1 MQSYVRIAVHS
12 VGSAFAITGVGFVL
26 WHLHT
31 YGSKIEFERLN
42 VLAWLTVAIFALIN
56 AFANLLLALAWW
68 KLLGRFDAFT
78 ACYWAVRTYCISQ
91 LAKYVPGNIFH
102 LAGRQAIGMAA
113 NVSGWS
119 LAKSSVWELGL
130 ITLAGGLFSLLALP
144 LLVPGLFEVISVGG
158 FVGGVAITFSFL
170 WRLMGA
176 SVASAFGLYMFFFA
190 VSGGVFIG
198 LMELVIESPINGN
211 LHWFSL
217 IGACVLAWLIGLV
230 TPGAPAGAGVRE
242 MALLFMLKGVIGE
255 EDLLLAVVL
264 GRIVTIGGD
273 LLSYLFFV
281 VLKRGEVRY

>member
-1 MQSYVRIAVHS
+1 
-12 VGSAFAITGVGFVL
+12 
-26 WHLHT
+26 
-31 YGSKIEFERLN
+31 
-42 VLAWLTVAIFALIN
+42 
-56 AFANLLLALAWW
+56 
-68 KLLGRFDAFT
+68 
-78 ACYWAVRTYCISQ
+78 
-91 LAKYVPGNIFH
+91 
-102 LAGRQAIGMAA
+102 MAA

-230 TPGAPAGAGVRE
+230 TPGAPAGVGVRE